1 MMQPEDPTV
10 DKWVVKLKILSKKVK
25 FRIDTGAKCNT
36 LTLNSYQLLAHTGE
50 LQRSE
55 TVLHSYSNHRLQ
67 PVAAVNLQVKSK
79 KCKET
84 TVFEILDIAQENV
97 LSGASAEALGL
108 IVRLDLLESDAERRY
123 TRNPDNTETQRVPA
137 GLLEFPEL
145 TRTTGTMPGKY
156 TIKLEPGAKGVVHPV
171 RRQPAAL
178 RGKILEKL
186 HEIEEDGYITKVEPP
201 TEWVSSMVAV
211 EKNGKVRICI
221 DPSDLNKV
229 IKREHPPMRTVEEVV
244 SMIPGA

>member
-1 MMQPEDPTV
+1 MASSQFEHP
-10 DKWVVKLKILSKKVK
+10 KIDWDASDLYQEFSRFRSHVTFVFEGPLS
-25 FRIDTGAKCNT
+25 D
-36 LTLNSYQLLAHTGE
+36 LAPKQQAGWLGE

-55 TVLHSYSNHRLQ
+55 TVLRSYSNHRLKL
-67 PVAAVNLQVKSK
+67 VAAVNLQVKSK

-145 TRTTGTMPGKY
+145 TRTTGTMP
-156 TIKLEPGAKGVVHPV
+156 
-171 RRQPAAL
+171 
-178 RGKILEKL
+178 
-186 HEIEEDGYITKVEPP
+186 
-201 TEWVSSMVAV
+201 
-211 EKNGKVRICI
+211 
-221 DPSDLNKV
+221 
-229 IKREHPPMRTVEEVV
+229 
-244 SMIPGA
+244 